1 MALSVYENSNRIYN
15 ETAGNGLKYIIFEF
29 NRELFQQV
37 IGTATGTR
45 AAPPFL
51 NIFVAKTLDDKIW
64 KLAS

>member
-37 IGTATGTR
+37 IGTAMGTR
-45 AAPPFL
+45 AAPPF
-51 NIFVAKTLDDKIW
+51 
-64 KLAS
+64 